1 VELIEYKKVMD
12 DMDFIIWTDESTD
25 TLGTQIYI
33 ENKIIDEL
41 EQNSV
46 IQINV
51 ALGEVKGEKIGFL
64 FMKT

>member
-1 VELIEYKKVMD
+1 
-12 DMDFIIWTDESTD
+12 MDFIIWIDDESTE
-25 TLGTQIYI
+25 TLDTQIYI
-33 ENKIIDEL
+33 DNKIIEEL

-51 ALGEVKGEKIGFL
+51 ALGEIKGEKIGFF

>member
-1 VELIEYKKVMD
+1 
-12 DMDFIIWTDESTD
+12 MDFIIWTDETFNK
-25 TLGTQIYI
+25 LGTQVYI
-33 ENKIIDEL
+33 EQKIIEEL

-51 ALGEVKGEKIGFL
+51 ALGELKGEKIGFL

>member
-12 DMDFIIWTDESTD
+12 DMDFIIWTDETTD

-33 ENKIIDEL
+33 ENKIIEEL

-64 FMKT
+64 FMNT

>member
-1 VELIEYKKVMD
+1 MD
-12 DMDFIIWTDESTD
+12 DMDFIIWTDETTD

-33 ENKIIDEL
+33 ENKIIEEL

-64 FMKT
+64 FMNT

>member
-1 VELIEYKKVMD
+1 MELIEYKKVMD
-12 DMDFIIWTDESTD
+12 DMDFIIWTDETTD

-33 ENKIIDEL
+33 ENKIIEEL

-64 FMKT
+64 FMNT